1 MLACGFS
8 LSTFRFHTAE
18 KELSEVDIL
27 MISAMLCNVDELVMN
42 KVSGIRGHPGVAR
55 QGENE
60 FPAHGLCGSAPLPVG
75 ERPPQV
81 PLHFW
86 PLRLRYLGGP

>member
-42 KVSGIRGHPGVAR
+42 KVSAITGPPDAHRARLHPTRKAEDITDEDASGYR
-55 QGENE
+55 RSE
-60 FPAHGLCGSAPLPVG
+60 GL
-75 ERPPQV
+75 
-81 PLHFW
+81 F
-86 PLRLRYLGGP
+86 